1 MTNLDYVLDVTIA
14 YPDGGQPLDILDIVA
29 GIRDPCQTHFFYR
42 LYHTSEV
49 TTAEREDF
57 RNGIV
62 IVDEL
67 FLIVDSKGRVR
78 IDAMAVRS
86 VDREGGIPG

>member
-1 MTNLDYVLDVTIA
+1 MIDLFFLHLPGDLHQYQNKTEDNNSKVTNLDYVLDVTIA

-49 TTAEREDF
+49 RMARRRSRSGG
-57 RNGIV
+57 RNR
-62 IVDEL
+62 
-67 FLIVDSKGRVR
+67 FS
-78 IDAMAVRS
+78 
-86 VDREGGIPG
+86 